1 MAPWLD
7 LYIISKLNIYIYT
20 YIQHF
25 IYITLYMY
33 MYVYRSEK
41 LCSDPLPGYIRDL
54 SIGASWV
61 SISVGGAN
69 PLADPEA
76 GP

>member
-1 MAPWLD
+1 M
-7 LYIISKLNIYIYT
+7 
-20 YIQHF
+20 
-25 IYITLYMY
+25 YMY

-61 SISVGGAN
+61 LISVGGTN